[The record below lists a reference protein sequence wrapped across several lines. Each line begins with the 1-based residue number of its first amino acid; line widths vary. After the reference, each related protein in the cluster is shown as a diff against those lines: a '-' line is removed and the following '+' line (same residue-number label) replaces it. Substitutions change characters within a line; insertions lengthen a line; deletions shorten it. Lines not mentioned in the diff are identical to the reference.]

1 MDNLVHIGNADI
13 PIKEYKGERVVTFK
27 DIDMVHERP
36 GGTARKIFSDNRKHF
51 VEGEDYFVL
60 KTSDLENTGLS
71 EKRTL
76 ENLVL
81 SNFGTALITERGYL
95 MLVKSFTDDLA
106 WEVQRK
112 LVSSY
117 FNVYF
122 RMRLEH
128 CSRVRYQTLRM
139 KGSDCMNELQIFNNE
154 EFGEIRTITKDN
166 ETWFVASDI
175 CRSLDLS
182 NPTMAMQRI
191 DDDEKAKFNLGLS
204 GGETNCVNE
213 YGLYSLVL
221 ASRKREAKDF
231 KRWITHEVL
240 PSIRKTGSYN
250 KPMSTAEKIQLLA
263 QGNEELNERVDMVDG
278 RVTDLENNM
287 TINYG
292 QQVVIGDEVNKV
304 VIGALGGK
312 DSAAYKEISR
322 KVFSECNRDIKH
334 YFHVNSRNNIPKKRF
349 DEAVQ
354 YIKNWHPCTNT
365 QILIN
370 SFKI

>member
-1 MDNLVHIGNADI
+1 
-13 PIKEYKGERVVTFK
+13 
-27 DIDMVHERP
+27 
-36 GGTARKIFSDNRKHF
+36 
-51 VEGEDYFVL
+51 
-60 KTSDLENTGLS
+60 
-71 EKRTL
+71 
-76 ENLVL
+76 
-81 SNFGTALITERGYL
+81 
-95 MLVKSFTDDLA
+95 
-106 WEVQRK
+106 
-112 LVSSY
+112 
-117 FNVYF
+117 
-122 RMRLEH
+122 
-128 CSRVRYQTLRM
+128 
-139 KGSDCMNELQIFNNE
+139 MNELQIFNNE
-154 EFGEIRTITKDN
+154 EFGEIRTAVVNN
-166 ETWFVASDI
+166 EPMFCLIDI
-175 CRSLDLS
+175 CKALEIKNATDVAKRLDE
-182 NPTMAMQRI
+182 
-191 DDDEKAKFNLGLS
+191 DERTRLNLGRQ
-204 GGETNCVNE
+204 GDTNFITE
-213 YGLYSLVL
+213 SGLYAVILRSDKPN
-221 ASRKREAKDF
+221 AKKFRK
-231 KRWITHEVL
+231 WVTSEVL

-287 TINYG
+287 TIDYG